1 MTKTVTEKTSTAT
14 KANLNGSSD
23 KAGAEIE
30 DLKAD
35 FKTLQDDVKKLM
47 ATLSGIA
54 KGKSNEGLEKGSEIA
69 DDATEKFRDTQAYVE
84 KQVRSNP
91 LAAVGIALGA
101 GYILA
106 ALRR

>member
-1 MTKTVTEKTSTAT
+1 MTKTVTEKKPMA
-14 KANLNGSSD
+14 AMADLNGSSTKTGTD
-23 KAGAEIE
+23 MD

-35 FKTLQDDVKKLM
+35 FQTLQEDVKKLM
-47 ATLSGIA
+47 ATLSGVA
-54 KGKSNEGLEKGSEIA
+54 KVKSNEGLEKGSELA
-69 DDATEKFRDTQAYVE
+69 DDATEKLRDTQAYVE

-101 GYILA
+101 GYLLA